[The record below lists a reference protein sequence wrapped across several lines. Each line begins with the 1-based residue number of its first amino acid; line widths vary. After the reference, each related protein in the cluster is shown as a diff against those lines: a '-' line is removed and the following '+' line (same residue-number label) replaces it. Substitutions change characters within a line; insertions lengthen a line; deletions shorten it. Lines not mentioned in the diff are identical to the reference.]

1 MQFQWNVAH
10 TLPTRARIYYTRR
23 RCSAVLARRFFG
35 KSNIQNCC
43 PAGLLSMQPSLPP
56 PPSSSPATTQR
67 DNSSTAPLPPAVIY
81 YFTLTRQTFL
91 NSSTKQRHFCTTH
104 SPALLSPL
112 SPLPTQQPL
121 ITHRPKWIFTHK
133 WVAPLVC
140 GNCCWKVSTAY
151 EILST

>member
-1 MQFQWNVAH
+1 MQFQWNFAH

-43 PAGLLSMQPSLPP
+43 PAGLLSMQPPLHPP
-56 PPSSSPATTQR
+56 PPPLQQPLSATTPQL
-67 DNSSTAPLPPAVIY
+67 PLCPRPVIY

-112 SPLPTQQPL
+112 SPRNSPSSLTVL
-121 ITHRPKWIFTHK
+121 SEFSRTSGLLHLF
-133 WVAPLVC
+133 A
-140 GNCCWKVSTAY
+140 
-151 EILST
+151 EIVVEKLAQLMKF

>member
-1 MQFQWNVAH
+1 MQFQWNFAH

-43 PAGLLSMQPSLPP
+43 PAGLLSMQPPP
-56 PPSSSPATTQR
+56 PLPLQQPLSATTPQL
-67 DNSSTAPLPPAVIY
+67 PLCPRAVIY

-140 GNCCWKVSTAY
+140 GNCCWKVSAAY

>member
-1 MQFQWNVAH
+1 MQFQWNFAH

-43 PAGLLSMQPSLPP
+43 PAGLLSMQL
-56 PPSSSPATTQR
+56 
-67 DNSSTAPLPPAVIY
+67 PLPPALPPPLQQPLGATTPQLSLCPRPVIY

-112 SPLPTQQPL
+112 SPRNNPSSLTVL
-121 ITHRPKWIFTHK
+121 SEFSRTSGLLHLF
-133 WVAPLVC
+133 A
-140 GNCCWKVSTAY
+140 
-151 EILST
+151 EIVVEKLAQLMKF